1 MEYICLGKVKNLYI
15 YNKALYLLPKIKTVD
30 EYEIEKITID
40 TKNSEETGDIVSGL
54 KDICLGKVKYLLIY
68 NKALYLLPKI
78 KPVEEHEVYYIIID
92 TKNSDL
98 TLEIVKDMEYIS
110 LGKVKRL
117 LIYNKALYLLPKI
130 KPVKVHEVDHI
141 IINTKSSDLSLNTVK
156 YMEDICLG
164 KVKYLRIYRKALYLM
179 PKIKLGKEHEV
190 DQVSIDTE
198 DSEVTL
204 DTVSDMADIC
214 IGKVNKLYIYNK
226 ALYLLRK
233 IKLTNTYPM
242 KELIINKYQF
252 EETEMSFVNDFRESY
267 SGMIKKI
274 NIFEKNNKVYSYE
287 DKNE

>member
-1 MEYICLGKVKNLYI
+1 
-15 YNKALYLLPKIKTVD
+15 
-30 EYEIEKITID
+30 
-40 TKNSEETGDIVSGL
+40 
-54 KDICLGKVKYLLIY
+54 
-68 NKALYLLPKI
+68 
-78 KPVEEHEVYYIIID
+78 
-92 TKNSDL
+92 
-98 TLEIVKDMEYIS
+98 
-110 LGKVKRL
+110 
-117 LIYNKALYLLPKI
+117 
-130 KPVKVHEVDHI
+130 
-141 IINTKSSDLSLNTVK
+141 
-156 YMEDICLG
+156 MEDICLG

>member
-1 MEYICLGKVKNLYI
+1 MSWK
-15 YNKALYLLPKIKTVD
+15 D

-130 KPVKVHEVDHI
+130 KPI
-141 IINTKSSDLSLNTVK
+141 
-156 YMEDICLG
+156 
-164 KVKYLRIYRKALYLM
+164 
-179 PKIKLGKEHEV
+179 
-190 DQVSIDTE
+190 
-198 DSEVTL
+198 
-204 DTVSDMADIC
+204 
-214 IGKVNKLYIYNK
+214 
-226 ALYLLRK
+226 
-233 IKLTNTYPM
+233 
-242 KELIINKYQF
+242 
-252 EETEMSFVNDFRESY
+252 
-267 SGMIKKI
+267 
-274 NIFEKNNKVYSYE
+274 
-287 DKNE
+287 

>member
-130 KPVKVHEVDHI
+130 KPI
-141 IINTKSSDLSLNTVK
+141 
-156 YMEDICLG
+156 
-164 KVKYLRIYRKALYLM
+164 
-179 PKIKLGKEHEV
+179 
-190 DQVSIDTE
+190 
-198 DSEVTL
+198 
-204 DTVSDMADIC
+204 
-214 IGKVNKLYIYNK
+214 
-226 ALYLLRK
+226 
-233 IKLTNTYPM
+233 
-242 KELIINKYQF
+242 
-252 EETEMSFVNDFRESY
+252 
-267 SGMIKKI
+267 
-274 NIFEKNNKVYSYE
+274 
-287 DKNE
+287 